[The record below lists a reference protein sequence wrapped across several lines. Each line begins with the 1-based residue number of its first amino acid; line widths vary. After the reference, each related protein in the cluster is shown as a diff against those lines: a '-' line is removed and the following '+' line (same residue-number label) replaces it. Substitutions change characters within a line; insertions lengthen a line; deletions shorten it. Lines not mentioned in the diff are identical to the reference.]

1 VATPKTPRPDESA
14 HDAQEAGPDDA
25 FGIAGTAGG
34 PQIPGAFD
42 AFDDSLLD
50 ALDTD
55 AAEGDP
61 DKDPDKGFGL
71 DSGLDI
77 GLDIGSD
84 ADKERVEAGAA
95 SGTGIEPR
103 LPATSWAVLGML
115 TFEQELSGYD
125 IKKWADAS
133 LKLFYWSPSFSQI
146 YGELKRLERHGYVS
160 SRTVM
165 QDEVRGKRVYSITD
179 AGRRAARRWARDAAV
194 ETPVLKHG
202 VLLRVWLGHLAEPE
216 RLREIVAEHRENSE
230 KRRAEAEL
238 DAEAARDAA
247 SWAHPELA
255 LKWAERY
262 HAAERDLADRMLA
275 DLDEL
280 VATGRAARPRPAR
293 KRSRA

>member
-1 VATPKTPRPDESA
+1 MAISKTPTPDESA
-14 HDAQEAGPDDA
+14 QLD
-25 FGIAGTAGG
+25 GIGTFD
-34 PQIPGAFD
+34 AFD
-42 AFDDSLLD
+42 AFDPDADSLDGSEGSPDLQD
-50 ALDTD
+50 FEGSGDFESVEGPEEVEGAEG
-55 AAEGDP
+55 AEGDEG
-61 DKDPDKGFGL
+61 DEGAEGVAAK
-71 DSGLDI
+71 S
-77 GLDIGSD
+77 
-84 ADKERVEAGAA
+84 RAGAD
-95 SGTGIEPR
+95 PR

-133 LKLFYWSPSFSQI
+133 LRLFYWSPSFSQI
-146 YGELKRLERHGYVS
+146 YGELKRLERHGYVT

-165 QDEVRGKRVYSITD
+165 QDEVRGKRVYAVTD

-230 KRRAEAEL
+230 KRRAEAAE
-238 DAEAARDAA
+238 DAEEAGTEPV
-247 SWAHPELA
+247 WAHPELA

-275 DLDEL
+275 DLDAM
-280 VATGRAARPRPAR
+280 VAAGRGAKPRSSRR
-293 KRSRA
+293 KSRGSSSQPS

>member
-1 VATPKTPRPDESA
+1 VATPKTPRPDESD

-25 FGIAGTAGG
+25 FGIAGSAGG
-34 PQIPGAFD
+34 PDAPGAFD
-42 AFDDSLLD
+42 TFDASGFDGLEMD
-50 ALDTD
+50 
-55 AAEGDP
+55 AEGMDVAGL
-61 DKDPDKGFGL
+61 DLEKDPDKE
-71 DSGLDI
+71 
-77 GLDIGSD
+77 GS
-84 ADKERVEAGAA
+84 EAATAA
-95 SGTGIEPR
+95 TTGPGMDPR

-133 LKLFYWSPSFSQI
+133 LRLFYWSPSFSQI
-146 YGELKRLERHGYVS
+146 YGELKRLERHGYVT

-165 QDEVRGKRVYSITD
+165 QDEVRGKRVYSVTD
-179 AGRRAARRWARDAAV
+179 SGRRAARRWARDAAV

-230 KRRAEAEL
+230 KRRAEAAL
-238 DAEAARDAA
+238 DAEAAKEAA
-247 SWAHPELA
+247 LWAHPELA

-280 VATGRAARPRPAR
+280 VAAGRVGRPRSTR
-293 KRSRA
+293 RRSRA